1 MKKSVNKEAE
11 SKKDIHTQKS
21 IHEYDEMIERENN
34 DINDAAAK
42 RLLKQKRLTPVQIG
56 RLEFLNLCE
65 MTLGHKQLYSNE
77 QYVQMQYKL
86 ERKEEVFGKFITI
99 QRLLNYA
106 VNALNNL
113 QVREDLSLTG
123 FQYIHLQMH
132 LIKEN
137 LDDELINPEQIMIAI
152 QDIRR
157 TLQYINSYALF
168 YDAMR
173 LILKNDRRLKSSYR
187 ITPKA
192 RTILNE
198 AKKFDEYI
206 SKNFTADIRKKF
218 NLYYIGEIP
227 RVYTEHKAK
236 AGTIKKLKDFLL
248 SRYVYTEPVDSLPT
262 EATSIYI
269 NSHFPRD

>member
-34 DINDAAAK
+34 DINDAAVK

-137 LDDELINPEQIMIAI
+137 IDDELINPEQIIIAI

>member
-1 MKKSVNKEAE
+1 MSNVNLKEDKAQDSVHA
-11 SKKDIHTQKS
+11 
-21 IHEYDEMIERENN
+21 YDEMIERENN

-123 FQYIHLQMH
+123 FQYLYLQMD

-137 LDDELINPEQIMIAI
+137 PNSELIHPDQIIISI

-157 TLQYINSYALF
+157 TLRYINSYALF

-173 LILKNDRRLKSSYR
+173 SILENDRRLKEAYR

-192 RTILNE
+192 REVLNA
-198 AKKFDEYI
+198 AKDYDEYI
-206 SKNFTADIRKKF
+206 KENFTQDVRKKYKLF
-218 NLYYIGEIP
+218 YIGEIP
-227 RVYTEHKAK
+227 RVYTEHKARV
-236 AGTIKKLKDFLL
+236 GTIKKLKKYLL
-248 SRYVYTEPVDSLPT
+248 DSFVYTEPVDSLPT

>member
-113 QVREDLSLTG
+113 QAQRG
-123 FQYIHLQMH
+123 GR
-132 LIKEN
+132 
-137 LDDELINPEQIMIAI
+137 PE
-152 QDIRR
+152 R
-157 TLQYINSYALF
+157 
-168 YDAMR
+168 
-173 LILKNDRRLKSSYR
+173 
-187 ITPKA
+187 
-192 RTILNE
+192 
-198 AKKFDEYI
+198 
-206 SKNFTADIRKKF
+206 
-218 NLYYIGEIP
+218 
-227 RVYTEHKAK
+227 
-236 AGTIKKLKDFLL
+236 
-248 SRYVYTEPVDSLPT
+248 
-262 EATSIYI
+262 
-269 NSHFPRD
+269 

>member
-137 LDDELINPEQIMIAI
+137 IDDELINPDQIMIAI

>member
-34 DINDAAAK
+34 DINDAAVK

-137 LDDELINPEQIMIAI
+137 IDDELINPEQIMIAI

>member
-123 FQYIHLQMH
+123 FQYLYLQMD

-137 LDDELINPEQIMIAI
+137 PNSELIHPNQIIISI

-157 TLQYINSYALF
+157 TLRYINSYALF
-168 YDAMR
+168 FDAMR

>member
-34 DINDAAAK
+34 DINDKAAK
-42 RLLKQKRLTPVQIG
+42 RLLKQEQLTPIQIG

-65 MTLGHKQLYSNE
+65 MTLGHKQLYSSE
-77 QYVQMQYKL
+77 QYLQMQYKL
-86 ERKEEVFGKFITI
+86 ERTEEVWGKFITL

-173 LILKNDRRLKSSYR
+173 SILENDRRLKEAYR

-192 RTILNE
+192 REVLNA
-198 AKKFDEYI
+198 AKDYDEYI
-206 SKNFTADIRKKF
+206 KENFTQDVRKKYKLF
-218 NLYYIGEIP
+218 YIGEIP
-227 RVYTEHKAK
+227 RVYTEHKAR
-236 AGTIKKLKDFLL
+236 AGTIKKLKKYLL
-248 SRYVYTEPVDSLPT
+248 DSFVYTEPVDSLPT

>member
-34 DINDAAAK
+34 DINDAAVK
-42 RLLKQKRLTPVQIG
+42 RLLKQKQLTPVQIG

-137 LDDELINPEQIMIAI
+137 IDDELINPEQIMIAI

>member
-34 DINDAAAK
+34 DINDAAVK

-137 LDDELINPEQIMIAI
+137 IDDELINPDQIMIAI

>member
-34 DINDAAAK
+34 DINDAAVK

-137 LDDELINPEQIMIAI
+137 IDDELINPEQIMIAI

-236 AGTIKKLKDFLL
+236 VGTIKKLKDFLL

>member
-34 DINDAAAK
+34 DINDTAVK

-137 LDDELINPEQIMIAI
+137 IDDELINPEQIMIAI

>member
-11 SKKDIHTQKS
+11 AKKDIHTQKS

-34 DINDAAAK
+34 DINDAAVK

-137 LDDELINPEQIMIAI
+137 IDDELINPEQIMIAI